1 MCFTSYFEDK
11 TCFFQGTESFQSLQ
25 YSGRVFYQFSSCH
38 LVQDEL
44 KVDYVVSLSL
54 EERLEGDISMRSSQ
68 SFQFKP
74 LNVEMERINQ
84 AMHSA
89 VFFNFFSVFKYFKDI
104 NIKDDAKKSS
114 KHS

>member
-1 MCFTSYFEDK
+1 M
-11 TCFFQGTESFQSLQ
+11 
-25 YSGRVFYQFSSCH
+25 
-38 LVQDEL
+38 QDEL

-84 AMHSA
+84 AMHSGFQLF
-89 VFFNFFSVFKYFKDI
+89 VGFRYILSRY
-104 NIKDDAKKSS
+104 
-114 KHS
+114 

>member
-1 MCFTSYFEDK
+1 M
-11 TCFFQGTESFQSLQ
+11 Q

-84 AMHSA
+84 AMHSGFQLI
-89 VFFNFFSVFKYFKDI
+89 VGFKYFLDI
-104 NIKDDAKKSS
+104 NKVKWRSYFIS
-114 KHS
+114 KHLLFLCCLY

>member
-1 MCFTSYFEDK
+1 M
-11 TCFFQGTESFQSLQ
+11 
-25 YSGRVFYQFSSCH
+25 
-38 LVQDEL
+38 QDEL

-84 AMHSA
+84 AVHSG
-89 VFFNFFSVFKYFKDI
+89 F
-104 NIKDDAKKSS
+104 
-114 KHS
+114 

>member
-1 MCFTSYFEDK
+1 M
-11 TCFFQGTESFQSLQ
+11 
-25 YSGRVFYQFSSCH
+25 
-38 LVQDEL
+38 QDEL
-44 KVDYVVSLSL
+44 KVDYVVCLSL

-89 VFFNFFSVFKYFKDI
+89 VVFNFLSVFKYFKDI
-104 NIKDDAKKSS
+104 NIVKWRSYLIS
-114 KHS
+114 RHLLLLPYLY